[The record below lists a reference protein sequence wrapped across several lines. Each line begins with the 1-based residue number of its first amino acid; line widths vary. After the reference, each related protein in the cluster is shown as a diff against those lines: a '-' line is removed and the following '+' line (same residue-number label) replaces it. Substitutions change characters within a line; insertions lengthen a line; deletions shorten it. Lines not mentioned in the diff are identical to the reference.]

1 MNSVLDVL
9 LAFALTYAVH
19 STVLIATVA
28 LIVRVCAPRSN
39 PLREALWTIAL
50 FGGVVTAAVQVA
62 GLDSASATWTFRAG
76 APESSRPAIRLEPN
90 SLRDE
95 PAADLAL
102 VPSPANGAIPRSS
115 VAPPRVERSDVPPRV
130 RREAVRPEYGAR
142 SVTEATETV
151 APPDPAVGHDA
162 SATTSEDRL
171 EVLGASLERGW
182 TATAAAV
189 RATVERVRGPIGGLV
204 VLGAFLGFVYLL
216 LLVLRSKRALVA
228 REPVIDGP
236 LFSRLESLRRRLGV
250 RETIA
255 LSTSDAIATPVA
267 FGVRRFE
274 ICVPHRSVELD
285 ADQQDAMLA
294 HEIAHLVRRDPLR
307 LLLARAIE
315 CVAFFQPLNRFAR
328 RRLFEVVEMRCD
340 AFAVERLGDGL
351 ALAGCL
357 AEVASWLHDR
367 RVDSL
372 APAMAETRSSLT
384 TRIETLLDLDSV
396 IAREHRRS
404 WLAPI
409 AFALLPGVALV
420 APGVAIGAPVEL
432 FGERSSAPTSEV
444 RATAGQHED
453 EIDLAEARAL
463 DAALAEVL
471 ATLDSETDSLNEEIA
486 DLKSMLVAL
495 GREDFADSLAT
506 LHERLERLDR
516 KRRAVESAWRRMR
529 VAADDADDA
538 PARTAL
544 PESRRKP

>member
-1 MNSVLDVL
+1 MNSALDVL
-9 LAFALTYAVH
+9 LAFSLTYAVH

-28 LIVRVCAPRSN
+28 IIVRVFAPRSN

-50 FGGVVTAAVQVA
+50 FGGVLTAAVQVA
-62 GLDSASATWTFRAG
+62 GLDSASATWTFCAD
-76 APESSRPAIRLEPN
+76 ASSPSRHATRLEPK
-90 SLRDE
+90 SPGVE
-95 PAADLAL
+95 PTTNLGL
-102 VPSPANGAIPRSS
+102 VP
-115 VAPPRVERSDVPPRV
+115 APTNRVPPKPRVELPRFDGSDVPPRF
-130 RREAVRPEYGAR
+130 RREAIVPEYGAR
-142 SVTEATETV
+142 SVRQDQEV
-151 APPDPAVGHDA
+151 AIAREPSVAA
-162 SATTSEDRL
+162 SDDRL
-171 EVLGASLERGW
+171 DALGAALERAW
-182 TATAAAV
+182 TGVVAAIRATA
-189 RATVERVRGPIGGLV
+189 ERVRGPIGGLV
-204 VLGAFLGFVYLL
+204 ALGAFLGFAYLL

-228 REPVIDGP
+228 RKPVIDGP
-236 LFSRLESLRRRLGV
+236 LFSRLAALQRRLGI

-267 FGVRRFE
+267 FGLRRFE
-274 ICVPHRSVELD
+274 ICVPRRSVELD
-285 ADQQDAMLA
+285 VDQQDAMLA

-315 CVAFFQPLNRFAR
+315 CVAFFQPLNRLAR

-384 TRIETLLDLDSV
+384 TRIETLLDVDAV
-396 IAREHRRS
+396 ITREHRRS

-409 AFALLPGVALV
+409 AFSLLPGVALV
-420 APGVAIGAPVEL
+420 APGVAIGAPIEL
-432 FGERSSAPTSEV
+432 VGERSSPTSGIRTISDPDDV
-444 RATAGQHED
+444 V
-453 EIDLAEARAL
+453 IDVAEARAL
-463 DAALAEVL
+463 DDALAEVL

-506 LHERLERLDR
+506 LQDRLERLDR